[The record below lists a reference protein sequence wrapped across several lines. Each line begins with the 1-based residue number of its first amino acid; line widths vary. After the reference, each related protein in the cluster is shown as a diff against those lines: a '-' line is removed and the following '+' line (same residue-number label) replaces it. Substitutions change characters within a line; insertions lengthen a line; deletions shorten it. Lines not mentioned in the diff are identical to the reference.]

1 MDAKKNII
9 EIVRNED
16 REDFKEFDK
25 ILPKKFKSK
34 KSNNI
39 HENIILMI
47 TSIAIQAIDDLDK
60 LPITPRY
67 KKSDV
72 IKSSR
77 KNLTDSEIIALTVF
91 IGLLH
96 IYAYQNL
103 KEADRDDSRLS
114 NDNIKIIAAIF
125 FMEDI
130 ATDKTTIE
138 LISHG
143 LGQIS
148 KMVSHEDKTLRKIL
162 TTFQTVV
169 NDYIKTKGK
178 LGLPKKD
185 LKSFRHLFKSFLKTI
200 MGMY

>member
-16 REDFKEFDK
+16 REDFKELDK

-178 LGLPKKD
+178 LGSPKKD

-200 MGMY
+200 IGMY

>member
-16 REDFKEFDK
+16 REDFKELDK

>member
-16 REDFKEFDK
+16 REDFKELDK

-169 NDYIKTKGK
+169 NDYIKNKGK
-178 LGLPKKD
+178 LGSQKKD
-185 LKSFRHLFKSFLKTI
+185 LKSFGHLFKSYLKTI
-200 MGMY
+200 MEMY

>member
-169 NDYIKTKGK
+169 NDYIKNKGK
-178 LGLPKKD
+178 LGSQKKD
-185 LKSFRHLFKSFLKTI
+185 LKSFGHLFKSYLKTI
-200 MGMY
+200 MEMY

>member
-16 REDFKEFDK
+16 RKDFKELDK
-25 ILPKKFKSK
+25 ILPKKFKSE
-34 KSNNI
+34 KSSNI

-47 TSIAIQAIDDLDK
+47 TSIAIKAISDLDK

-72 IKSSR
+72 IKSSG
-77 KNLTDSEIIALTVF
+77 KNLTDSEIIGLTVF

-103 KEADRDDSRLS
+103 KKADRDDSRFS
-114 NDNIKIIAAIF
+114 NDNTKIVAAVF

-169 NDYIKTKGK
+169 NDYIKNKGK
-178 LGLPKKD
+178 LGSQKKD
-185 LKSFRHLFKSFLKTI
+185 LKSFGHLFKSYLKTI
-200 MGMY
+200 MEMY